1 LRSGVRIPIEA
12 EVEWV
17 LPGGPYPYW
26 RGEMTSIDYEFA
38 R

>member
-1 LRSGVRIPIEA
+1 MLIPIEA

-26 RGEMTSIDYEFA
+26 RGEITSIDYEYP